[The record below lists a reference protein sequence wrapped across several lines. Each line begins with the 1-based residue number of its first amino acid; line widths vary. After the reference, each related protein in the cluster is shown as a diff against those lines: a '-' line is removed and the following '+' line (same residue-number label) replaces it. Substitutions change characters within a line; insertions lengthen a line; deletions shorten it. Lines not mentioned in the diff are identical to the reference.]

1 MSKKLVRSGN
11 KNLRELSFE
20 NKRIA
25 LEALN
30 INVWIN

>member
-11 KNLRELSFE
+11 RNLRELSFE
-20 NKRIA
+20 NRQIA

-30 INVWIN
+30 IDVWTN